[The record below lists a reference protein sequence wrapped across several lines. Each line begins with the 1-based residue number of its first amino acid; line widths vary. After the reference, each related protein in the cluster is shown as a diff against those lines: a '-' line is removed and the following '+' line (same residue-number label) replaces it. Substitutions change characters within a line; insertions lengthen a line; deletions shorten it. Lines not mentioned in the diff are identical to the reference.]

1 MVCLCSNALPMSY
14 GIFVAGYSGPQWMSF
29 LTWFSLEGREQAAN
43 TSIHSELK
51 IAQLF
56 VLLVRPKLV
65 IKFIERKT
73 LFFNS
78 QDQIRNS
85 PLWPLK
91 SVERTW
97 RSINWTLCLKSL
109 AFFCIC
115 LLDIINAL
123 ILYWM
128 RNYKLIFKNWSE
140 YIWLIKKIF
149 CSCYSRPL
157 QH

>member
-1 MVCLCSNALPMSY
+1 MVCLCSDALPMSY
-14 GIFVAGYSGPQWMSF
+14 GRFVAGYSGPQWINF
-29 LTWFSLEGREQAAN
+29 LTWFSLKRREQAPN

-73 LFFNS
+73 LFSNP

-85 PLWPLK
+85 PHRLLNQLR
-91 SVERTW
+91 E
-97 RSINWTLCLKSL
+97 LG
-109 AFFCIC
+109 FF
-115 LLDIINAL
+115 
-123 ILYWM
+123 LY
-128 RNYKLIFKNWSE
+128 LFSE
-140 YIWLIKKIF
+140 YYKCIDTVMHEKLYVNFQELKRIYLINIKKIY
-149 CSCYSRPL
+149 CSRHSRPL